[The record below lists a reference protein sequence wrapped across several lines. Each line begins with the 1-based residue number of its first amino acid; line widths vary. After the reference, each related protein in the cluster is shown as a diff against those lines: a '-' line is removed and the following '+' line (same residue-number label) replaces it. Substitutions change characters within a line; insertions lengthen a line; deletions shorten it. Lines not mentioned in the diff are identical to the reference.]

1 MWKAGIF
8 FLLTWELSKGLPLNL
23 LFPQKSPSPHKRF
36 DSGFSL
42 GQNSFHAVRQWGKS
56 FILWLQRAGHMKA
69 RAFISGMGWV
79 CRHSAATL
87 LQTPWHASGSETLL
101 YQISFARLKVQRY
114 NLFSKGEKNHGPPCH
129 PSPWQCQSTEYRF
142 NKNLDLTLL
151 CEICKNRPFYD
162 PKELEWVEYLD
173 RPKVVLGTF
182 HMLISFMSYHKPSI

>member
-1 MWKAGIF
+1 MEGRL
-8 FLLTWELSKGLPLNL
+8 FLLTHLRIVKRPSLN

-79 CRHSAATL
+79 CRHRAATC

-114 NLFSKGEKNHGPPCH
+114 QSLQQRWENHGPPCH
-129 PSPWQCQSTEYRF
+129 PGPWQCQSTEYRF
-142 NKNLDLTLL
+142 NKSLDLTPL
-151 CEICKNRPFYD
+151 CELCKNSPCYD

-173 RPKVVLGTF
+173 RPKMVLGTF
-182 HMLISFMSYHKPSI
+182 HVMISFTSYHEPST